1 MYTINFLANLV
12 ENHQILV
19 YALIF
24 LGIIIEGEFILLCTG
39 VLVHLGALNF
49 YFALP
54 FVFMAGFCK
63 TFLGYSIGSL
73 MQDKWNHTKFFK
85 YIEKRVS
92 NIMPHFKQKP
102 FWSIFISK
110 FIMINHFVIVFA
122 GYQKINFKKYLK
134 AELLSTVIWAPGLI
148 LLGYFFSYTA
158 ISVSHEIWRFLM
170 IVLVLIIA
178 FVLFDKLVSRI
189 YEIFEEFYHNHS

>member
-54 FVFMAGFCK
+54 FVFMAGVFK
-63 TFLGYSIGSL
+63 NFFFYSIWALNS
-73 MQDKWNHTKFFK
+73 
-85 YIEKRVS
+85 EKRKHKKIYNDKS
-92 NIMPHFKQKP
+92 FRYC
-102 FWSIFISK
+102 FCRLSK
-110 FIMINHFVIVFA
+110 
-122 GYQKINFKKYLK
+122 
-134 AELLSTVIWAPGLI
+134 
-148 LLGYFFSYTA
+148 
-158 ISVSHEIWRFLM
+158 
-170 IVLVLIIA
+170 
-178 FVLFDKLVSRI
+178 DKFQ
-189 YEIFEEFYHNHS
+189 EIFESRTSFYCYMGSGVNIVGILFFLYRHQC

>member
-54 FVFMAGFCK
+54 FVFMAGVCK
-63 TFLGYSIGSL
+63 TFLCYRIRAF
-73 MQDKWNHTKFFK
+73 MQDKRNQAKTLLVNFYFKIYNDKSFRYCFCRLSKDKF
-85 YIEKRVS
+85 
-92 NIMPHFKQKP
+92 Q
-102 FWSIFISK
+102 
-110 FIMINHFVIVFA
+110 
-122 GYQKINFKKYLK
+122 
-134 AELLSTVIWAPGLI
+134 
-148 LLGYFFSYTA
+148 
-158 ISVSHEIWRFLM
+158 
-170 IVLVLIIA
+170 
-178 FVLFDKLVSRI
+178 
-189 YEIFEEFYHNHS
+189 EIFESRTSFYCYMGSGVNIVGILFFLYRHQC

>member
-54 FVFMAGFCK
+54 FVFMAGLCK

-110 FIMINHFVIVFA
+110 FIMINHLVIVFA

-134 AELLSTVIWAPGLI
+134 AEFLSTVIWAPGLI

-189 YEIFEEFYHNHS
+189 YEIFEEFYHDHS

>member
-49 YFALP
+49 Y
-54 FVFMAGFCK
+54 
-63 TFLGYSIGSL
+63 
-73 MQDKWNHTKFFK
+73 
-85 YIEKRVS
+85 
-92 NIMPHFKQKP
+92 
-102 FWSIFISK
+102 
-110 FIMINHFVIVFA
+110 FA

>member
-54 FVFMAGFCK
+54 FVFMAGFFL
-63 TFLGYSIGSL
+63 TFFFFIIRYCFCRLSK
-73 MQDKWNHTKFFK
+73 DKF
-85 YIEKRVS
+85 
-92 NIMPHFKQKP
+92 Q
-102 FWSIFISK
+102 
-110 FIMINHFVIVFA
+110 
-122 GYQKINFKKYLK
+122 
-134 AELLSTVIWAPGLI
+134 
-148 LLGYFFSYTA
+148 
-158 ISVSHEIWRFLM
+158 
-170 IVLVLIIA
+170 
-178 FVLFDKLVSRI
+178 
-189 YEIFEEFYHNHS
+189 EIFESRTSFYCYMGSGVNIVGILFFLYRHQC